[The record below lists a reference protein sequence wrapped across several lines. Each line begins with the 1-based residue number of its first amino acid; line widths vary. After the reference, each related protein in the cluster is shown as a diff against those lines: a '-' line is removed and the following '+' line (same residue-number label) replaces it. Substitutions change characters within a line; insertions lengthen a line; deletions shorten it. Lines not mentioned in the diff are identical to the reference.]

1 MRIQKFHL
9 GADHLTEKISCTIVI
24 ESLWE
29 KREKKILPT
38 RLLEKKIL
46 DDQKSHP
53 PPPPSRAK
61 WSAPYMIQ
69 CRQCENIRN
78 TPAEYFGQTKRALR
92 DRFGEH
98 RRAIQHKTDA
108 VVPQHF
114 NPKGHKLA
122 DVELIPLELIISK
135 RESVRRARE

>member
-1 MRIQKFHL
+1 MTRNHTHL
-9 GADHLTEKISCTIVI
+9 
-24 ESLWE
+24 
-29 KREKKILPT
+29 
-38 RLLEKKIL
+38 
-46 DDQKSHP
+46 P
-53 PPPPSRAK
+53 PPSPPSPPSRAK
-61 WSAPYMIQ
+61 WSVPYMIQ